1 MRLGRAG
8 GSAAAVT
15 ACTAAKQN
23 DHIPCLRALT
33 AYILLRGGADDRA
46 NFHALSGISIVI

>member
-23 DHIPCLRALT
+23 DHIPCLR
-33 AYILLRGGADDRA
+33 GGADDRA